1 MGWSDG
7 IDLTSHMA
15 QLGKKKQKKYETAVF
30 KSVDLRQSGNEPC
43 ATENR
48 GSSMSAP
55 DYCLEYCLGTGIGKQ
70 RGVTG
75 SWSWRD
81 TVENLGRARQ
91 LVFTRHNNI
100 EGKTG
105 KETPDICGASALGI
119 Q

>member
-1 MGWSDG
+1 
-7 IDLTSHMA
+7 
-15 QLGKKKQKKYETAVF
+15 
-30 KSVDLRQSGNEPC
+30 
-43 ATENR
+43 
-48 GSSMSAP
+48 MSAP

-119 Q
+119 QQRTDQLYKETTRDEREII